1 MKMKAA
7 VLHQT
12 PSELS
17 VEEINIQE
25 PASGEVRI
33 KLAAS
38 GLCHTD
44 WETMKGFQK
53 QALPTVIGHERV
65 LVWLNQLA
73 MV

>member
-1 MKMKAA
+1 MEGNKNENESCSIASNPIG
-7 VLHQT
+7 VI
-12 PSELS
+12 

-53 QALPTVIGHERV
+53 QA
-65 LVWLNQLA
+65 
-73 MV
+73 

>member
-44 WETMKGFQK
+44 WGDYEGISKASST
-53 QALPTVIGHERV
+53 HCYRS
-65 LVWLNQLA
+65 
-73 MV
+73 